1 MSPLTALEQYLNEVK
16 RRVQLTVATRG
27 LGLAAAVALVLTLLL
42 VVFANRYAF
51 ANWTIISGRTLLF
64 GGLAAVIIFLLVRPL
79 LDIRRSPLP
88 WVRRLERMHPAFEE
102 RVRTFV
108 DQKQESSRQNP
119 IVSLL
124 AEDTLRLAA
133 EAPPEHV
140 ASSGPMWA
148 FSAVGVL
155 AVAVLVWLGVAGP
168 GYLGYGTARL
178 WAGWLK
184 TENAA
189 LYRIVVEP
197 GNTTVRRKADAL
209 IVARPIGFY
218 APNAR
223 LFAKYASSA
232 KWEEAPMQRRLDDSG
247 YEFVFAGVEEPIK
260 YYVTAANVR
269 SQEFDIKVVEMPNI
283 KRLRLTYH
291 YPSWTGLATNTEE
304 PGGDIRA
311 VAGTTVDL
319 EIETDRPLANGV
331 LRVDNETNLG
341 LRAEANRSRGQLTI
355 QKDSRYFV
363 AALYNG
369 ELVRLSDDFFVE
381 ATPDREPTIKIS
393 RPGRD
398 HKATSVEEVIASL
411 QAEDDFGLKSLE
423 LRYSVNG
430 GAEKSVPLNA
440 GGRKQASA
448 PHTFFLEDFSLVPG
462 DVVSYYAVAKD
473 AKNEAKTDIF
483 FIEVQPFEREFFQ
496 SQSMGG
502 GGGGQ
507 QEQEDQISRRQKEI
521 VAATW
526 NLARERNLDKAKAA
540 EHAKTLS
547 GIQSTLRSQA
557 QTLAERMK
565 RRELAGVNSDFK
577 TFVENMQKAADAMG
591 PASDKLSGQKW
602 TDALAPEQKALQHL
616 LRAESIFRQI
626 QVAFG
631 NQGGGGGGGMG
642 RDLAEMFELELD
654 TEKNQYETGQSGGS
668 AGQQR
673 DRELDDALE
682 KLKKLARR
690 QEQLAEEQ
698 RRNQQLSFDQRWQQE
713 VLRREAEELKKQLE
727 QIAQQQQQ
735 QQQQQQRGSQ
745 NGQQSQSSQGGQGG
759 QSGQQQSASR
769 STLDRAIERLQQA
782 TKEMQQAGG
791 GAGQQSEQQRQSR
804 ERAQQRL
811 REVEDMLAA
820 ERRQQTASDLDDL
833 SQKAAE
839 LASRQQAS
847 ANKLKEAVNKAMEGQ
862 GQNQNP
868 NQANR
873 GVNPL
878 NPQQA
883 QALTKEKE
891 QILSQLES
899 LEKRMGEATR
909 KLSQSQPKAG
919 QQVREALHNVQQQEL
934 EARLRIAAEL
944 IRRGMAPYAAQRE
957 DPITKGLQQLREG
970 LDQARQMAQ
979 SGQDPKGEKGTE
991 QALARLEQL
1000 RQQLEKAMGQQ
1011 PGGQQQGDQQGQ
1023 GQQGREGQQ
1032 GQGQQGQG
1040 QQGQGQQGQG
1050 QQGQGQQSG
1059 EGQQGQG
1066 QGQGQQ
1072 GQGQQGGQQAGRGG
1086 PFGGSRGGG
1095 PHTGWAGDASNRG
1108 DWRLSPGRLPNPGD
1122 IDRAFREGRG
1132 ELSQIERGLQSDPDF
1147 ARDVEALRKEMRDL
1161 GNVAQRFPGNPALL
1175 SREQQALLNHVQQL
1189 ELLLRR
1195 KLEEKQGAQVRAQ
1208 TDQPVPENYR
1218 KAVAEYF
1225 RRLSREK

>member
-27 LGLAAAVALVLTLLL
+27 LGLAAAAALLLTLLL

-64 GGLAAVIIFLLVRPL
+64 GGLAAVILFLLVRPL

-88 WVRRLERMHPAFEE
+88 WVRRLERKHPAFEE

-108 DQKQESSRQNP
+108 DQKAESSRQNP
-119 IVSLL
+119 IVNLL

-133 EAPPEHV
+133 EAPPDQV

-223 LFAKYASSA
+223 LSAKYASSA
-232 KWEEAPMQRRLDDSG
+232 KWEEVPMQRRLDDSG

-260 YYVTAANVR
+260 YYVTAGNVR
-269 SQEFDIKVVEMPNI
+269 SPEFDIKVVEMPNI

-291 YPSWTGLATNTEE
+291 YPSWTGLATTTEE

-341 LRAEANRSRGQLTI
+341 LRAEANRNRGQLTV

-381 ATPDREPTIKIS
+381 ATPDREPTIKIT

-398 HKATSVEEVIASL
+398 HKATSIEEVIASL

-430 GAEKSVPLNA
+430 GAEKIVPVNA
-440 GGRKQASA
+440 GGRKEASA
-448 PHTFFLEDFSLVPG
+448 PHTFYLENFSLVPG
-462 DVVSYYAVAKD
+462 DIVSYYAVAHD

-507 QEQEDQISRRQKEI
+507 QGEQQDEISRRQKEI

-631 NQGGGGGGGMG
+631 NQGGGGGGGGMG

-654 TEKNQYETGQSGGS
+654 TEKNQYETGQSGGA

-735 QQQQQQRGSQ
+735 QQQQQRGSQ
-745 NGQQSQSSQGGQGG
+745 SGQQSQSSQGGQ
-759 QSGQQQSASR
+759 SGQTSR

-791 GAGQQSEQQRQSR
+791 GAGQQSEPQRQAR
-804 ERAQQRL
+804 DRAQQRL

-820 ERRQQTASDLDDL
+820 DRRQQTASDLDDL
-833 SQKAAE
+833 SQKAAD

-862 GQNQNP
+862 NP
-868 NQANR
+868 NQATR
-873 GVNPL
+873 GANPL

-883 QALTKEKE
+883 QSLMKEKE

-899 LEKRMGEATR
+899 LEKRMAEASR

-919 QQVREALHNVQQQEL
+919 QQVREALHNLQQQEL
-934 EARLRIAAEL
+934 GARLRIAAEL

-957 DPITKGLQQLREG
+957 DPITKGLHQLREG

-979 SGQDPKGEKGTE
+979 SGQDPRGEKGTE

-1011 PGGQQQGDQQGQ
+1011 PGDQPGQGQQGPQGQQGQ
-1023 GQQGREGQQ
+1023 GQQSGEGQQ

-1050 QQGQGQQSG
+1050 QQGGPGQRSG
-1059 EGQQGQG
+1059 PY
-1066 QGQGQQ
+1066 
-1072 GQGQQGGQQAGRGG
+1072 G
-1086 PFGGSRGGG
+1086 PRGGG
-1095 PHTGWAGDASNRG
+1095 PHNGWAGDASNRG
-1108 DWRLSPGRLPNPGD
+1108 DWRLSPGRLPNPAD
-1122 IDRAFREGRG
+1122 LDRTFREGRG
-1132 ELSQIERGLQSDPDF
+1132 ELSQIERALQSDPDF
-1147 ARDVEALRKEMRDL
+1147 ARDVEALRKEMREL
-1161 GNVAQRFPGNPALL
+1161 GNVADRFPGNPALL
-1175 SREQQALLNHVQQL
+1175 SREQQALLHHVQQL

-1225 RRLSREK
+1225 RRLSKEK

>member
-64 GGLAAVIIFLLVRPL
+64 GGLAAVILFLLVRPL

-108 DQKQESSRQNP
+108 DQKAESSRQNP
-119 IVSLL
+119 IVNLL

-133 EAPPEHV
+133 EAPPDQV

-155 AVAVLVWLGVAGP
+155 AVAVLIWLGVAGP

-223 LFAKYASSA
+223 LSAKYASSA
-232 KWEEAPMQRRLDDSG
+232 KWEEVPMQRRLDDSG

-260 YYVTAANVR
+260 YYVTAGNVR

-319 EIETDRPLANGV
+319 EIETDRPLANGI

-341 LRAEANRSRGQLTI
+341 LRAEANRSRGQLSV

-381 ATPDREPTIKIS
+381 ATPDREPTIKIT

-398 HKATSVEEVIASL
+398 HKATSIEEVIASL
-411 QAEDDFGLKSLE
+411 QAEDDFGLKSME

-430 GAEKSVPLNA
+430 GPEKNVPLNA

-462 DVVSYYAVAKD
+462 DVVSYYAVARD

-631 NQGGGGGGGMG
+631 NQGGGGGGGGMG

-654 TEKNQYETGQSGGS
+654 TEKNQYETGQAGGA

-745 NGQQSQSSQGGQGG
+745 SGQQSQSSQGGQ
-759 QSGQQQSASR
+759 SGQPSASR
-769 STLDRAIERLQQA
+769 STLDRAVERLQQA
-782 TKEMQQAGG
+782 AKEMQQAGG
-791 GAGQQSEQQRQSR
+791 GAGQQSEQQRQAR
-804 ERAQQRL
+804 DRAQQRL

-833 SQKAAE
+833 SQKAAD

-847 ANKLKEAVNKAMEGQ
+847 ANKLKEAVNRAMEG
-862 GQNQNP
+862 QNP
-868 NQANR
+868 NQATR
-873 GVNPL
+873 GANPL

-883 QALTKEKE
+883 QSLMKEKE

-899 LEKRMGEATR
+899 LEKRMAEAAR
-909 KLSQSQPKAG
+909 KLAQSQPKAG
-919 QQVREALHNVQQQEL
+919 QQVREALHNLQQQEL

-957 DPITKGLQQLREG
+957 DPITKGLHQLREG

-979 SGQDPKGEKGTE
+979 SGQDPRGEKGTE

-1000 RQQLEKAMGQQ
+1000 RQQLEKALGQQ
-1011 PGGQQQGDQQGQ
+1011 PGSQQQGDQQGQ
-1023 GQQGREGQQ
+1023 QQGSQ
-1032 GQGQQGQG
+1032 QGQQGQG
-1040 QQGQGQQGQG
+1040 QQGQGQQGQA
-1050 QQGQGQQSG
+1050 QQSG

-1066 QGQGQQ
+1066 Q
-1072 GQGQQGGQQAGRGG
+1072 QGGPGQRGG
-1086 PFGGSRGGG
+1086 PYGPRGGG
-1095 PHTGWAGDASNRG
+1095 PRDGWAGDASNRG
-1108 DWRLSPGRLPNPGD
+1108 DWRLAPGRLPNPAD
-1122 IDRAFREGRG
+1122 VDRAFREGRG
-1132 ELSQIERGLQSDPDF
+1132 ELNQIERALQSDPDF
-1147 ARDVEALRKEMRDL
+1147 ARDVEALRKEMREL

-1225 RRLSREK
+1225 RRLSKEK

>member
-27 LGLAAAVALVLTLLL
+27 LGLAAAAALLLTLLL
-42 VVFANRYAF
+42 VGFANRYAF

-64 GGLAAVIIFLLVRPL
+64 GGLAAVILFLLVRPL

-108 DQKQESSRQNP
+108 DRKESSRQNP
-119 IVSLL
+119 IVNLL

-133 EAPPEHV
+133 EAPPDHV

-155 AVAVLVWLGVAGP
+155 AVAVLIWLGVAGP

-223 LFAKYASSA
+223 LSAKYASSA
-232 KWEEAPMQRRLDDSG
+232 KWEEVPMQRRLDDSG

-260 YYVTAANVR
+260 YYVTAGNVR

-283 KRLRLTYH
+283 KHVRLTYH
-291 YPSWTGLATNTEE
+291 YPSWTGLATTTEE

-311 VAGTTVDL
+311 VAGTTVDI

-341 LRAEANRSRGQLTI
+341 LRAEANRSRGQLSV

-369 ELVRLSDDFFVE
+369 ELVRLSDDFFIE

-398 HKATSVEEVIASL
+398 HKATPIEEVMAQL
-411 QAEDDFGLKSLE
+411 QAEDDYGLKSFE

-430 GAEKSVPLNA
+430 GPEKNVPLKA
-440 GGRKQASA
+440 GGSKQAAS

-502 GGGGQ
+502 GGGQ
-507 QEQEDQISRRQKEI
+507 QGEQEDQISRRQKEI

-577 TFVENMQKAADAMG
+577 TFVENMVKAADAMG
-591 PASDKLSGQKW
+591 PASEKLSGQKW

-631 NQGGGGGGGMG
+631 NQGGGGGGGGMG

-654 TEKNQYETGQSGGS
+654 TEKNQYETGQSGGA

-735 QQQQQQRGSQ
+735 QQGQQQQRGSQ
-745 NGQQSQSSQGGQGG
+745 SGQQSQSSQGG

-769 STLDRAIERLQQA
+769 STLDRAVERLQQA

-791 GAGQQSEQQRQSR
+791 GAGQQSEQQRQAR
-804 ERAQQRL
+804 DRAQQRL

-833 SQKAAE
+833 SQRAAD

-847 ANKLKEAVNKAMEGQ
+847 ANKLKEAVNKALESQ
-862 GQNQNP
+862 TQNP
-868 NQANR
+868 NQATR
-873 GVNPL
+873 GANPL
-878 NPQQA
+878 TPQQA
-883 QALTKEKE
+883 QSLMKEKE

-899 LEKRMGEATR
+899 LEKRMAEASR

-919 QQVREALHNVQQQEL
+919 QQVRETLHNLQQQEL

-957 DPITKGLQQLREG
+957 DPITKGLHQLREG

-979 SGQDPKGEKGTE
+979 SGQDPRGEKGTE

-1011 PGGQQQGDQQGQ
+1011 PGGQQQGDQQQ
-1023 GQQGREGQQ
+1023 GSQQ

-1050 QQGQGQQSG
+1050 QGQGQQSG
-1059 EGQQGQG
+1059 EGQQGGPG
-1066 QGQGQQ
+1066 Q
-1072 GQGQQGGQQAGRGG
+1072 RGG
-1086 PFGGSRGGG
+1086 PYGPRGGG
-1095 PHTGWAGDASNRG
+1095 PHNGWAGDASNRG
-1108 DWRLSPGRLPNPGD
+1108 DWRLSPGRLPNPAD
-1122 IDRAFREGRG
+1122 VDRAFREGRG
-1132 ELSQIERGLQSDPDF
+1132 ELSQIERALQSDPDF
-1147 ARDVEALRKEMRDL
+1147 ARDVEALRKEMREL

-1175 SREQQALLNHVQQL
+1175 SREQQALLSHVQQL

-1225 RRLSREK
+1225 RRLSKEK